1 MPELPEVETA
11 RNLLATHCVS
21 QRITMAVT
29 VEGGGGPRDGLFD
42 EIVFD
47 DKEADAAV
55 VSSLL
60 EGKQLVEVRRRGKQ
74 LWLVLSSP
82 PHLLAHFGMTGAF
95 VVRGVRCRRTSP
107 HPSPICCPFS
117 AQTSSVCVQECRVQF
132 PPCQV
137 AAPTYKEFRV
147 HDEAWPPRFT
157 KLELQFEAGTAL
169 AFCDPRRLGRLR
181 LRVDPQNEE
190 PWRSLAPD
198 PLLDPIEKGRW
209 LEVLA
214 AKGCNIKALLLDQA
228 ALVSGVGN
236 WVADEVLFHAGVHPE
251 AICRSL
257 SDAQV
262 DRLRAALTH
271 VLNVAVSCGAKD
283 EEFPRDWLFH
293 YRWGKVP
300 GTVPGERGGAIT
312 FLTVGGRTSAVV
324 LSRQRKGDAPLKAD
338 AAEAGEY
345 AAVKPKKQRGA
356 KKEAAP
362 AVEEPATGEGSGA
375 ARALEDELV
384 AHWQGPGGGGG
395 SSSKRKSRAVDVRA
409 EEDAVGAV
417 TGASGRRKKA
427 SKKAQ

>member
-1 MPELPEVETA
+1 
-11 RNLLATHCVS
+11 
-21 QRITMAVT
+21 
-29 VEGGGGPRDGLFD
+29 
-42 EIVFD
+42 
-47 DKEADAAV
+47 
-55 VSSLL
+55 
-60 EGKQLVEVRRRGKQ
+60 
-74 LWLVLSSP
+74 
-82 PHLLAHFGMTGAF
+82 
-95 VVRGVRCRRTSP
+95 
-107 HPSPICCPFS
+107 
-117 AQTSSVCVQECRVQF
+117 
-132 PPCQV
+132 
-137 AAPTYKEFRV
+137 V

-157 KLELQFEAGTAL
+157 KLELQFEAGNAL

-181 LRVDPQNEE
+181 LRADPQNEE

-198 PLLDPIEKGRW
+198 PLIDPIEKGRW

-251 AICRSL
+251 SICRSL
-257 SDAQV
+257 SDAQI

-384 AHWQGPGGGGG
+384 AHWQGPGGGGS

>member
-11 RNLLATHCVS
+11 RNLLTTHCVS

-95 VVRGVRCRRTSP
+95 VVRGVRAL
-107 HPSPICCPFS
+107 HPNPIFCPFS
-117 AQTSSVCVQECRVQF
+117 EQSSSVCVQEWRVRF

-137 AAPTYKEFRV
+137 AAQSYREFRV

-338 AAEAGEY
+338 AAEAGEC
-345 AAVKPKKQRGA
+345 AAGKPKKQKGE
-356 KKEAAP
+356 KKEASP
-362 AVEEPATGEGSGA
+362 AVVEPATGEGSMA

-395 SSSKRKSRAVDVRA
+395 SSKRKSRVVDVRA

-417 TGASGRRKKA
+417 TGASGRRKNA
-427 SKKAQ
+427 SMKAQ

>member
-47 DKEADAAV
+47 DKEADAAI

-95 VVRGVRCRRTSP
+95 VVRGVA
-107 HPSPICCPFS
+107 
-117 AQTSSVCVQECRVQF
+117 AQS
-132 PPCQV
+132 
-137 AAPTYKEFRV
+137 YKEFRV

-157 KLELQFEAGTAL
+157 KLELQFEAGNAL

-181 LRVDPQNEE
+181 LRADPQNEE

-198 PLLDPIEKGRW
+198 PLIDPIEKGRW

-257 SDAQV
+257 SDAQI

-384 AHWQGPGGGGG
+384 AHWQGPGGGGS